1 MILQLVNER
10 NMQKNISI
18 LNYSLAIFFLAI
30 CTSCSNKEYS
40 YFPLNSGLKWHYN
53 VLLTTRDGLKKQK
66 YILHNIGSDTLN
78 GEPVFLR
85 KSLDGTTLYYSVLEK
100 GIYYLGSLDS
110 SVLDPKFISDKRLVI
125 PKPFSID
132 TKWSQITY
140 TKLLKK
146 TGPPQRTEYKIIAE
160 VPLEIKI
167 ESLSDSVIVPAGK
180 FNNCMR
186 IKMTGSAYKDAGN
199 YVGLTLVNVEQT
211 NWYFPGVGLVKMER
225 LETTQSAALDKGTLS
240 IELTRFESG

>member
-1 MILQLVNER
+1 M
-10 NMQKNISI
+10 
-18 LNYSLAIFFLAI
+18 LNYSLAIFFLVI

-66 YILHNIGSDTLN
+66 YILHNIGSDKLN

-100 GIYYLGSLDS
+100 GIYYLGSSDS

-125 PKPFSID
+125 PKPFAIN
-132 TKWSQITY
+132 TKWEQLTT

-146 TGPPQRTEYKIIAE
+146 TGPPQKTVFKIIAKA
-160 VPLEIKI
+160 PLEIKI
-167 ESLSDSVIVPAGK
+167 ESLDDTVVVPAGQ

-186 IKMTGSAYKDAGN
+186 IKMTGSSYKNAGN

-211 NWYFPGVGLVKMER
+211 NWYSPGVGLVKMER

>member
-1 MILQLVNER
+1 M
-10 NMQKNISI
+10 

-85 KSLDGTTLYYSVLEK
+85 KSLDGTILYYSVLEK

-125 PKPFSID
+125 PKPFAIN
-132 TKWSQITY
+132 TKWEQLTT

-146 TGPPQRTEYKIIAE
+146 LAHHKKQYLKLLQRYH
-160 VPLEIKI
+160 
-167 ESLSDSVIVPAGK
+167 
-180 FNNCMR
+180 
-186 IKMTGSAYKDAGN
+186 
-199 YVGLTLVNVEQT
+199 
-211 NWYFPGVGLVKMER
+211 
-225 LETTQSAALDKGTLS
+225 
-240 IELTRFESG
+240 